1 MNLFREN
8 IVFDFFT
15 GVLLVVLSLLTFI
28 SLVWL
33 RDQLNNGGGPAWLI
47 EDFQEVQKQKG
58 DAAEAALASRK
69 KREQETS
76 SRARERHISPE
87 RMNTARHIMRIQEYI
102 DVGYDTCTF

>member
-1 MNLFREN
+1 M
-8 IVFDFFT
+8 
-15 GVLLVVLSLLTFI
+15 LLVVLSLLTFI

-47 EDFQEVQKQKG
+47 QDFQELQKEKD
-58 DAAEAALASRK
+58 DAAEAESAARK
-69 KREQETS
+69 KREQEAS

-102 DVGYDTCTF
+102 DVNPFTCQFVQIVLSFL